1 MTSDC
6 DDDIKN
12 ICLAARPNMSQRPG
26 AVGSCL
32 ASILERQDGAGDRR
46 ILAKDDGGNAKDKSS
61 QAAAATEA
69 GFDVG
74 PVNNP
79 KALSGATLSPACSIL
94 ADIAEPPNLKQAFDS
109 SLSFALLKSQL
120 DKIETATGIPL
131 VARSQR
137 GVAQGIS
144 LTGWVALMGVA
155 ALVVLVAFGA
165 YTGYKRM
172 RGISDSGASSNG
184 SSDSPAYWFTYRPEI
199 EGVHDKISL
208 LNYVR
213 DLKGRAALA
222 DLLRKCYLTA
232 GDDLQALKREGKIF
246 IIGHVEPELETVFEC
261 DMMGQQVVSQDV
273 RNLWFEVTQEHI
285 RDRVPSEI
293 TDLQAAVL
301 RAGLRSALAN
311 QPIKRTAPAAPKQR
325 AKKPRQQRFNLEKA
339 TNAHLPQLFSGAQ
352 PVNIDS

>member
-1 MTSDC
+1 MNALAEVLAEVNKSAPKQVDKEKKKAAAARKPAAKAADGKANLKGNTSGFVA
-6 DDDIKN
+6 
-12 ICLAARPNMSQRPG
+12 AARPATTAN
-26 AVGSCL
+26 
-32 ASILERQDGAGDRR
+32 
-46 ILAKDDGGNAKDKSS
+46 ILAASHATGSQPDPSKAPLGKRVKD
-61 QAAAATEA
+61 
-69 GFDVG
+69 
-74 PVNNP
+74 
-79 KALSGATLSPACSIL
+79 IL
-94 ADIAEPPNLKQAFDS
+94 D
-109 SLSFALLKSQL
+109 ALLKHNGTRLTAAQL
-120 DKIETATGIPL
+120 QQDTGHNL
-131 VARSQR
+131 ADDLELLREAQR
-137 GVAQGIS
+137 HPRIA
-144 LTGWVALMGVA
+144 MGRLNSSA
-155 ALVVLVAFGA
+155 SG
-165 YTGYKRM
+165 
-172 RGISDSGASSNG
+172 GASSNG

-208 LNYVR
+208 LNYVC